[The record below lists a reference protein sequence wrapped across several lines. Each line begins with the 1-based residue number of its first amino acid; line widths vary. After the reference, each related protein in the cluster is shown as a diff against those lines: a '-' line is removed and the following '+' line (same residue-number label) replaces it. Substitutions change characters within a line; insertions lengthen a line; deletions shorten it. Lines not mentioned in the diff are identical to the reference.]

1 MSRAY
6 SDSVKAL
13 GTGTVQLF
21 SISLLFLVVQ
31 KVGQVVTS
39 CERFDFGKRRR
50 FWTPENRLITLRQ
63 IEDDIETSLRRT
75 GTQNNTR
82 QSGGNGRAHSAHEVE
97 AEQAGGE
104 PRHLESANPLW
115 P

>member
-1 MSRAY
+1 M
-6 SDSVKAL
+6 KAL
-13 GTGTVQLF
+13 GTGKNPTVQLF

-63 IEDDIETSLRRT
+63 IEDDIETGLRRT
-75 GTQNNTR
+75 GR
-82 QSGGNGRAHSAHEVE
+82 QKPTGVR
-97 AEQAGGE
+97 
-104 PRHLESANPLW
+104 LETASSFGS
-115 P
+115 